1 MRFPIRPLTG
11 RWHPMLER
19 RFARFCWVDPRVIM
33 DKDATREEFTRAMS
47 AIHVGGTIKITGGN
61 RHPVAD
67 QMLTDNV
74 DLSDA
79 IIVDIGASDGSTSV
93 DLIGRLPGFKQ
104 YIIAD
109 LYVHLTAVHSGR
121 RCLFYDT
128 NGSLILIAGP
138 RALAWPSTSRLVRL
152 LYRWIE
158 SRARTSTAAGVPVLL
173 LNPAARAVIGSDPRV
188 SCRVHDV
195 FTPWPGP
202 PPTVIKVANLLRR
215 LYFTD
220 DVINSGLQA
229 IGHSLDD
236 HGYFLLVDNVRRKG
250 VPPRVGLYQRIDG
263 QFRVV
268 SETPDRPEIAD
279 LIDQVR
285 LTPTPG
291 AAPTPTSDPA
301 GAGTR

>member
-11 RWHPMLER
+11 RWPPRLER
-19 RFARFCWVDPRVIM
+19 RFARFCWADPRVIM
-33 DKDATREEFTRAMS
+33 DPDATGEDFTRAMS

-79 IIVDIGASDGSTSV
+79 TIVDIGASDGSTSV
-93 DLIGRLPGFKQ
+93 DLISKLPTFKQ
-104 YIIAD
+104 YVIAD
-109 LYVHLTAVHSGR
+109 LYFHVTAVHSGR

-128 NGSLILIAGP
+128 NGSLILVAGP
-138 RALAWPSTSRLVRL
+138 RALAWPSTSRMVRL
-152 LYRWIE
+152 LYRGCEI
-158 SRARTSTAAGVPVLL
+158 RARASKATGTPVLL
-173 LNPAARAVIGSDPRV
+173 LNPAARTVIDADPRV
-188 SCRVHDV
+188 SYRVHDV
-195 FTPWPGP
+195 FTPWSGP
-202 PPTVIKVANLLRR
+202 RPTVIKVANLLRR

-220 DVINSGLQA
+220 DVITSGLQA
-229 IGHSLDD
+229 IGESLDEQ
-236 HGYFLLVDNVRRKG
+236 GYFLLVDNVRRKG
-250 VPPRVGLYQRIDG
+250 VPPRVGLYQRLG
-263 QFRVV
+263 GRFRVV

-291 AAPTPTSDPA
+291 AAATPTSDPA
-301 GAGTR
+301 GAGAR

>member
-1 MRFPIRPLTG
+1 MRFPIRPLAG
-11 RWHPMLER
+11 RWPSRFEHK
-19 RFARFCWVDPRVIM
+19 FARFCWADPRVIM
-33 DKDATREEFTRAMS
+33 DPNATCEEFTRAMS

-79 IIVDIGASDGSTSV
+79 TIVDIGASDGSTSV
-93 DLIGRLPGFKQ
+93 DLIGKLPTFKQ
-104 YIIAD
+104 YVIAD
-109 LYVHLTAVHSGR
+109 LYFHVTAVHSGP

-128 NGSLILIAGP
+128 NGSLILVAGP

-152 LYRWIE
+152 LYWGFEI
-158 SRARTSTAAGVPVLL
+158 RARASRTAGTPVLL
-173 LNPAARAVIGSDPRV
+173 LNPAARAVIDADPRV
-188 SCRVHDV
+188 SYRVHDV

-202 PPTVIKVANLLRR
+202 RPTVIKVANLLRR

-220 DVINSGLQA
+220 DVITSGLQA
-229 IGHSLDD
+229 IGESLDER
-236 HGYFLLVDNVRRKG
+236 GYFLLVDNVRRKG
-250 VPPRVGLYQRIDG
+250 VPPRVGLYQRLDVR
-263 QFRVV
+263 FRVV

-285 LTPTPG
+285 ITPTPG
-291 AAPTPTSDPA
+291 AAANQASDSA
-301 GAGTR
+301 GVGVR

>member
-1 MRFPIRPLTG
+1 
-11 RWHPMLER
+11 
-19 RFARFCWVDPRVIM
+19 
-33 DKDATREEFTRAMS
+33 
-47 AIHVGGTIKITGGN
+47 
-61 RHPVAD
+61 
-67 QMLTDNV
+67 
-74 DLSDA
+74 
-79 IIVDIGASDGSTSV
+79 
-93 DLIGRLPGFKQ
+93 
-104 YIIAD
+104 
-109 LYVHLTAVHSGR
+109 
-121 RCLFYDT
+121 
-128 NGSLILIAGP
+128 
-138 RALAWPSTSRLVRL
+138 
-152 LYRWIE
+152 
-158 SRARTSTAAGVPVLL
+158 VLL

-291 AAPTPTSDPA
+291 AAVWHHVRGPGCA
-301 GAGTR
+301 QRTRNARFAELTVR